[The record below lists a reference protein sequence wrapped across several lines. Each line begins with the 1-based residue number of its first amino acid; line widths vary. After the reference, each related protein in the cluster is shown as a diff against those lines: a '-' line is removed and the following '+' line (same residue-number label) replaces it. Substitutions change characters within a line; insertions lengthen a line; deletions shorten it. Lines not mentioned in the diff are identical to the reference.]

1 MVRWADAGFP
11 QPGGMLWR
19 PLWPLARALAAV
31 GWNLRVEGR
40 EHVPPTGPLVV
51 AANHFSH
58 LDPPLVGVS
67 VRRPVRFLALD
78 ELFGLNRFYDA
89 VMLGLG
95 AIPVP
100 RGTKVPIR
108 AMRVALAHLR
118 QGGAVGVF
126 PEARRVGRWG
136 DTKPRQGAAWLSIRT
151 GAPLLP
157 VAVSGTDLSF
167 GLGSKRTRQSHVRIV
182 MGRPLDPEE
191 FRSSGRA
198 AMTRAWQEWVE
209 ERLTAQR

>member
-1 MVRWADAGFP
+1 MRWTDPGFP
-11 QPGGMLWR
+11 QPGRALWR
-19 PLWPLARALAAV
+19 PLWPLARALAAA
-31 GWNLRVEGR
+31 GWSLRVEGAA
-40 EHVPPTGPLVV
+40 HVPRKGSLVV

-58 LDPPLVGVS
+58 LDPPLVGVA

-78 ELFGLNRFYDA
+78 ELFGLNRFFDA
-89 VMLGLG
+89 VLLGLG

-108 AMRVALAHLR
+108 AMRVALAHLG

-126 PEARRVGRWG
+126 PEARRVDRWG
-136 DTKPRQGAAWLSIRT
+136 ATEPRQGAAWLSLRS

-167 GLGSKRTRQSHVRIV
+167 GLGSKRLRRSRVRIV
-182 MGRPLDPEE
+182 LGRPLNPED
-191 FRSSGRA
+191 FRASGRA
-198 AMTRAWQEWVE
+198 AMTRTWQEWVE
-209 ERLTAQR
+209 ERLSAQR

>member
-1 MVRWADAGFP
+1 
-11 QPGGMLWR
+11 
-19 PLWPLARALAAV
+19 LAAV
-31 GWNLRVEGR
+31 GWNLRVEGT

-58 LDPPLVGVS
+58 LDPPLVGVA

-108 AMRVALAHLR
+108 AMRVALAHLHH
-118 QGGAVGVF
+118 GGAVGVF
-126 PEARRVGRWG
+126 PEARRVILWG
-136 DTKPRQGAAWLSIRT
+136 DTEPRQGAAWLSLRS

-157 VAVSGTDLSF
+157 VAISGTDLSF
-167 GLGSKRTRQSHVRIV
+167 GLGSKRFKRSHVRIV
-182 MGRPLDPEE
+182 IGTCLDPEN
-191 FRSSGRA
+191 FRTSGRA
-198 AMTRAWQEWVE
+198 AMIRAWQEWVE
-209 ERLTAQR
+209 ERLTAQG